1 MARVYALANQKGGV
15 GKTTTAI
22 NLAACLAEA
31 GERALVIDLD
41 PQANA
46 TSGLGMRAN
55 GTSSYDLLDGAP
67 LADLAKHTAFANLDL
82 IPSRPDLAGAVVE
95 LAAREDGERY
105 LAQAL
110 ASGTSQYDF
119 VFIDCPPALGP
130 LTVNALAAADRVLV
144 PVQAEYYALEGL
156 TQLMQSIDLIRRRLN
171 PGLGIGGV
179 LMTMVDRVP
188 VSRRTSRRRCASISA
203 RSSSAT
209 PSRARCDWPK
219 RRATVCL
226 QSHTTAVPRERRRT
240 GRWRWNLSSAAN
252 RRGLGRGL
260 ELLMGGVEPAATELL
275 ELPVDAVHPNP
286 RQPRKRFDG
295 EAGSGLAE
303 SIRTQGVIQPLLVR
317 PRTAGGYEIVAGE
330 RRWRAAREAG
340 RQTVPAVVR
349 ESDDRETLLLGLVE
363 NVAREQLT
371 AVEEARAYAV
381 LIDEFG
387 LSLGDVA
394 ERVGRSK
401 PSVSNRIRLLELPD
415 DVLGMVER
423 GQISEGHARAVL
435 AVPDHEG
442 RRRLAREIVQKG
454 LSVRVAEQRAK
465 WAGAK
470 QKPRVRAT
478 PVDPALA
485 ARVREGLQRIT
496 GFHAKVTSNRIEIV
510 FADEHELAEIAEA
523 LERM

>member
-1 MARVYALANQKGGV
+1 M
-15 GKTTTAI
+15 
-22 NLAACLAEA
+22 
-31 GERALVIDLD
+31 
-41 PQANA
+41 
-46 TSGLGMRAN
+46 
-55 GTSSYDLLDGAP
+55 
-67 LADLAKHTAFANLDL
+67 
-82 IPSRPDLAGAVVE
+82 
-95 LAAREDGERY
+95 
-105 LAQAL
+105 
-110 ASGTSQYDF
+110 
-119 VFIDCPPALGP
+119 
-130 LTVNALAAADRVLV
+130 
-144 PVQAEYYALEGL
+144 
-156 TQLMQSIDLIRRRLN
+156 
-171 PGLGIGGV
+171 
-179 LMTMVDRVP
+179 
-188 VSRRTSRRRCASISA
+188 
-203 RSSSAT
+203 
-209 PSRARCDWPK
+209 
-219 RRATVCL
+219 
-226 QSHTTAVPRERRRT
+226 
-240 GRWRWNLSSAAN
+240 SSAAN

-485 ARVREGLQRIT
+485 TRVREGLQRIT

-523 LERM
+523 LERTR